1 MAIKSKARRSSV
13 RSAAILSRKLRL
25 PGTPGV
31 SSNFNGAPYGFGN
44 TAGWNGRQPAGVSR
58 PSGFGVLPRILPLL
72 LAAAS
77 VCISFFNIFNT
88 LSAVG
93 TEYFLD
99 FFTWRQVLSYALSLA
114 LPLIFFLLSKRRE
127 AFPAF
132 SLAAWIV
139 LIFEI
144 VMCVLYSVFY
154 YQLLTGS
161 ATMPAALQ
169 QIISFVPGAGLGAA
183 FCSFCMLQVYFCSR
197 YAVQLP
203 DLGLYDPDLYFSAT
217 LMAKKYLGVRRRTGK
232 ILFDN
237 FILLCY
243 SSIRK
248 QTKTSKVLVCFFFL
262 PENLPR
268 EYTHTFSIRIHG
280 RVFKIFSEMEERTCV

>member
-1 MAIKSKARRSSV
+1 MFCSNCGNQIKGQEKFCPKCGYPVQKAPSS
-13 RSAAILSRKLRL
+13 
-25 PGTPGV
+25 GTPGV

-183 FCSFCMLQVYFCSR
+183 FVHFVCYRFISVPGMLSSCLIWASTI
-197 YAVQLP
+197 LTCI
-203 DLGLYDPDLYFSAT
+203 FSHS
-217 LMAKKYLGVRRRTGK
+217 LAKKYGRPAQNRQ
-232 ILFDN
+232 N
-237 FILLCY
+237 FI
-243 SSIRK
+243 
-248 QTKTSKVLVCFFFL
+248 
-262 PENLPR
+262 
-268 EYTHTFSIRIHG
+268 
-280 RVFKIFSEMEERTCV
+280 